1 MKKFSFAKRALGLL
15 GVFAL
20 CAGWFVPAA
29 TVQAV
34 TRANFTLKVVEDYS
48 RIIVQAGDGAYY
60 LITTSNGCYFTDPP
74 DGGKTLSL
82 DINSKGAPSGILYDT
97 VANENCSMGVVSE
110 LTFVTYGLLAAN
122 GAGTTATVVSKDVIP
137 VRYALTF
144 TFGCSRLSSMVGSDI
159 HMRQAGLLNGTG
171 DTLYLLTKDQN
182 CVVNTV
188 TRLTPSVAFS
198 AASGSIGEAKA
209 TVSAT
214 VQLSFASTSD
224 VTVAYATANGT
235 ATSGDYTA
243 TSGTLTIAAGS
254 TTGTISVPI
263 KNDKVDEANETF
275 SLTLSSPTNASLG
288 ATTQYTV
295 TIIDNDNPPIIV
307 NEKLA
312 KGKIVIEN
320 EGEKKSVTP
329 FGSGYKGT
337 VWSKRVEFDE
347 GDTPITVVVPTS
359 SFGQGTIKVY
369 DETGKVLQNIKPF
382 GIYITKGATADIIT
396 QPTTGKVYAVF
407 GFKETGYT
415 VRVYE
420 LTSAG
425 LVPVTNLAV
434 VAAKDKGTIIAG
446 FRKLYGSNYGLVAMK
461 VGNTKTLHVWK
472 ISSSSKF
479 TQDTTKAT
487 LAKLKVTADKIT
499 LK

>member
-1 MKKFSFAKRALGLL
+1 MLGI
-15 GVFAL
+15 FAL
-20 CAGWFVPAA
+20 CAGWFIPASS
-29 TVQAV
+29 VRAV

-48 RIIVQAGDGAYY
+48 RIIVQAADGAFY

-82 DINSKGAPSGILYDT
+82 DVNSKGAPSGILYDT
-97 VANENCSMGVVSE
+97 VANENCNMGVVTE

-122 GAGTTATVVSKDVIP
+122 GAGTTATVVSKDIIP

-144 TFGCSRLSSMVGSDI
+144 TFGCSKLSSMVGSDI
-159 HMRQAGLLNGTG
+159 HMRQAGLLNGTN

-182 CVVNTV
+182 CPVSTV

-198 AASGSIGEAKA
+198 AASGSVGEATA
-209 TVSAT
+209 NASAT
-214 VQLSFASTSD
+214 VQLSFASTSN
-224 VTVAYATANGT
+224 VTVGYATANGT

-254 TTGTISVPI
+254 TTGTVSVPI

-275 SLTLSSPTNASLG
+275 TLTLSSPTNATLG

-312 KGKIVIEN
+312 SGKIVIEKDD
-320 EGEKKSVTP
+320 GKKSVSP
-329 FGSGYKGT
+329 FGAGYKGSI
-337 VWSKRVEFDE
+337 WSKRVEFEE
-347 GDTPITVVVPTS
+347 GDTPLTVVVPTS
-359 SFGQGTIKVY
+359 DFGKGTIKVY
-369 DETGKVLQNIKPF
+369 DEDGVLLQNLKPF
-382 GIYITKGATADIIT
+382 GLYITKGVSADIIT
-396 QPTTGKVYAVF
+396 QPSTGKVYVVF
-407 GFKETGYT
+407 GFKESGYT

-420 LTSAG
+420 FTATG
-425 LVPVTNLAV
+425 LRTVANLGV
-434 VAAKDKGTIIAG
+434 VDAKAKGTMLAG
-446 FRKLYGSNYGLVAMK
+446 FRKLYGTNYGLVAMK
-461 VGNTKTLHVWK
+461 KGDTKSLHVWK
-472 ISSSSKF
+472 IGSSSVF
-479 TQDTTKAT
+479 TRDTAKAT
-487 LAKLKVTADKIT
+487 LAKLKVTTDKFT